1 MKKYLTK
8 KAKGLKTFVKH
19 FCKSKCAKENNA
31 PIGKTDLLEKVR
43 LIMQAST
50 LGSYLKLY

>member
-8 KAKGLKTFVKH
+8 KAKGLKTFVKL

-31 PIGKTDLLEKVR
+31 PIGKTDLLEKVK